1 MLAPI
6 ALVLATERSRALAE
20 SALPGAR
27 TEPAPERTRKATR
40 SSQVTQLGRSRLAR
54 VALRRS

>member
-27 TEPAPERTRKATR
+27 TAPAPETTRQAVR
-40 SSQVTQLGRSRLAR
+40 SKRVTQPSRSRLAR